1 MRAEL
6 SNIRSVRA
14 IRQLSSAL
22 CADTT
27 DDEDADDSQSLII
40 ANPSWQQFRVICT
53 EAQLIS
59 QHGQL
64 IAQNGQQRLALSANA
79 LGHLGVQPGQPL
91 AFIPEQLGA

>member
-1 MRAEL
+1 FDAGPLMRAEL

-53 EAQLIS
+53 EAQLI
-59 QHGQL
+59 
-64 IAQNGQQRLALSANA
+64 AQNGQQRLALSASA